1 MVGTGSLRHCAPSR
15 LGVPSGSCDHPQNEC
30 TGALQHVGRDLIR
43 TGVIVKDER
52 ISELLTELNRAL
64 HTAGDFDE
72 ETRELLKHLNE
83 DIDRLTGESGSSA
96 IDRAKQLESR
106 FAANHPIAERIARE
120 LADVLAKMGI

>member
-1 MVGTGSLRHCAPSR
+1 MVCTVSLRHCAPSR
-15 LGVPSGSCDHPQNEC
+15 LGVPSGSYDHAQNEC
-30 TGALQHVGRDLIR
+30 SGALHQVGRYLVR
-43 TGVIVKDER
+43 TGVIVSNER

-72 ETRELLKHLNE
+72 ETRELLKHLND
-83 DIDRLTGESGSSA
+83 DIDRLTGESGTSA

-106 FAANHPIAERIARE
+106 FAANHPVAERIARE